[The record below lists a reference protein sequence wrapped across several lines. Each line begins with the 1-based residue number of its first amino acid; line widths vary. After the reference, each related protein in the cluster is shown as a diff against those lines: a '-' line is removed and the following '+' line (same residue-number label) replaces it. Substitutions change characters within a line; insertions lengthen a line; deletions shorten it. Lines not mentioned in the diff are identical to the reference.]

1 MLSKISPFT
10 QTFDHSCL
18 LPRKQIPQAF
28 GDRRET
34 WSHLTL
40 ATWWSVN
47 GTEFWVC
54 FSQSAVVVNRR
65 CTSPVLSK
73 ASPPSGIKIQ
83 WIIQQALFPT
93 QPLKRKWKCI
103 VFPWQPRK
111 LLSFPWA
118 RCAYITFKM
127 KILFMWRRWSQ
138 GRPDGHYSGL
148 GYHS

>member
-1 MLSKISPFT
+1 MLSKIPPFT

-28 GDRRET
+28 GDRREK

-47 GTEFWVC
+47 GTEVWVC
-54 FSQSAVVVNRR
+54 FSQSAAAVNRR
-65 CTSPVLSK
+65 CTSPVLPK

-83 WIIQQALFPT
+83 CIIQHTLFPT

-103 VFPWQPRK
+103 VFPWKPCK

-118 RCAYITFKM
+118 RCACITFKM
-127 KILFMWRRWSQ
+127 KILFMWRWWSQ
-138 GRPDGHYSGL
+138 GRAGGHCSGL
-148 GYHS
+148 GFRS